1 MQRKSLNIQSI
12 YHNYKIIPLFL
23 CIALLIDY
31 SLTFHFAGSS
41 ENILKYEFSPLLVYA
56 LENDFVIPY
65 MLITAS
71 FYYFAAYAVLGL
83 LHGNEVY
90 PIGVAV
96 ILLMSIT
103 HVLGGLSWYVLKET
117 YSSAV
122 LTLSLISVIMTI
134 TLFAYEVIRSGN
146 R

>member
-12 YHNYKIIPLFL
+12 YHNYKIIPFFL
-23 CIALLIDY
+23 CISLLIDY
-31 SLTFHFAGSS
+31 SLTFHFAGSYQ
-41 ENILKYEFSPLLVYA
+41 NILKYEFSPLLVYA
-56 LENDFVIPY
+56 LEHDVVVPY
-65 MLITAS
+65 MLLTAS
-71 FYYFAAYAVLGL
+71 FYYFAAYAVLSL
-83 LHGNEVY
+83 LNNTEVY

-103 HVLGGLSWYVLKET
+103 HVMGGLSWYVLQEA

-134 TLFAYEVIRSGN
+134 TLFAYEVIRKGS
-146 R
+146 

>member
-1 MQRKSLNIQSI
+1 
-12 YHNYKIIPLFL
+12 
-23 CIALLIDY
+23 LIDY
-31 SLTFHFAGSS
+31 SFTFHFAGSS

-65 MLITAS
+65 MLLTAS
-71 FYYFAAYAVLGL
+71 FYYFAAYAVLSL